1 MKNIIFD
8 GRYYYLFRALNDGD
22 KKNLEKGIDSIQTD
36 ANRYFHKYQTWG
48 KYNDHSEMSLEE
60 IYDHVKMKHRQDT
73 NCISL
78 TQDANVALTYHT
90 ENPQYVVIKISPEQL
105 KDYLSAGDHF
115 FDAVKQQVEE
125 TEKGLSD
132 NDPTAV
138 ILKKIE
144 NAENI
149 TQIRKI
155 LKNENSSL
163 QTDSINKRQYLTYD
177 EQIRMSKVNAKLKV
191 LEYHG
196 LIGNIITGVPNI
208 QILQTMGNAYTSS
221 EYIHYGDI
229 SSESVI
235 HCPKI
240 FMDMFALLQQAET
253 KGLYTEDIQRLNNK
267 LLELLNEYHRK
278 DRQMPSIAEITFLEQ
293 EYENKSKQ
301 MKDVS
306 IERAYELTKGKISH
320 HEVNMQA
327 KAIYCLSEMLLRKKA
342 LIEFLKKVFPEEQD
356 IEKIL
361 EDAYCINS
369 ELTIK
374 QNRRGYKLSNT
385 VNLFIE
391 KNGYELSKE
400 NTKAL
405 LESVSALT
413 VDQLLEVFNNDVSSD
428 EIEKLFVKTRKK
440 AERIQMPTRTPEYT
454 KYMVEA
460 IIEGYNWKEC
470 RTLTR
475 KRKKYTCQKNCDNRD
490 RRRKIT

>member
-8 GRYYYLFRALNDGD
+8 GKYYYLFRALNDDD
-22 KKNLEKGIDSIQTD
+22 KENLEKGIDSIQTD
-36 ANRYFHKYQTWG
+36 ANKYYHKYQTWG

-78 TQDANVALTYHT
+78 TQDANVELTYHT
-90 ENPQYVVIKISPEQL
+90 ENPQYVIIKISPEQL
-105 KDYLSAGDHF
+105 KDYLPAGDYF
-115 FDAVKQQVEE
+115 FDTVKQQVEKI
-125 TEKGLSD
+125 EKGLSD
-132 NDPTAV
+132 NDQVAST
-138 ILKKIE
+138 LKKIE
-144 NAENI
+144 NADNI

-155 LKNENSSL
+155 LKDMNPPL
-163 QTDSINKRQYLTYD
+163 QTYSINERQYLTYD

-196 LIGNIITGVPNI
+196 LLGNIIADVPNI
-208 QILQTMGNAYTSS
+208 QILKAMGNAYTSS

-229 SSESVI
+229 SSESII

-253 KGLYTEDIQRLNNK
+253 KGLYTEEINRLNNK
-267 LLELLNEYHRK
+267 LLELLNEYHSK
-278 DRQMPSIAEITFLEQ
+278 DHHKPSIAEIIFLEQ

-301 MKDVS
+301 MKDLS
-306 IERAYELTKGKISH
+306 IERAYELTEGKISH

-327 KAIYCLSEMLLRKKA
+327 RAIYCLSEMSLRKKA
-342 LIEFLKKVFPEEQD
+342 LIEFFKKVFPEEHN

-361 EDAYCINS
+361 EDTYCINP

-374 QNRRGYKLSNT
+374 QNRRGYRLSNT

-391 KNGYELSKE
+391 KNGYELRKE

-413 VDQLLEVFNNDVSSD
+413 VDQLLEVFNNGVSSD

-454 KYMVEA
+454 KYMVES

-475 KRKKYTCQKNCDNRD
+475 KRKKYTC
-490 RRRKIT
+490 

>member
-8 GRYYYLFRALNDGD
+8 GKYYYLFRALNDDD
-22 KKNLEKGIDSIQTD
+22 KENLEKGIDSIQTD
-36 ANRYFHKYQTWG
+36 ANRYYHKYQTWG

-78 TQDANVALTYHT
+78 TQDANVELTYHT
-90 ENPQYVVIKISPEQL
+90 ENPQYVIIKISPEQL
-105 KDYLSAGDHF
+105 KDYLPAGDYF
-115 FDAVKQQVEE
+115 FDTVKQQVEKI
-125 TEKGLSD
+125 EKGLSD
-132 NDPTAV
+132 NDQVAST
-138 ILKKIE
+138 LKKIE
-144 NAENI
+144 NADNI

-155 LKNENSSL
+155 LKDMNPPL
-163 QTDSINKRQYLTYD
+163 QTYSINETQYLTYD

-196 LIGNIITGVPNI
+196 LLGNIIADVPNI
-208 QILQTMGNAYTSS
+208 QILKAMGNAYTSS

-229 SSESVI
+229 SSESII

-253 KGLYTEDIQRLNNK
+253 KGLYTEEINRLNNK

-278 DRQMPSIAEITFLEQ
+278 EHHMPSIAEIIFLEQ

-301 MKDVS
+301 MKDLS
-306 IERAYELTKGKISH
+306 IERAYELTEGKISH

-327 KAIYCLSEMLLRKKA
+327 RAIYCLSEMSLRKKA
-342 LIEFLKKVFPEEQD
+342 LIEFFKKVFPEEHN

-361 EDAYCINS
+361 EDTYCINP

-374 QNRRGYKLSNT
+374 QNRRGYRLSNT

-391 KNGYELSKE
+391 KNGYELRKE

-413 VDQLLEVFNNDVSSD
+413 VDQLLEVFNNGVSSD

-454 KYMVEA
+454 KYMVES

-475 KRKKYTCQKNCDNRD
+475 KRKKYTC
-490 RRRKIT
+490 